1 MADDKAGRSLDRMAL
16 VYSAEIRPSKIEL
29 ITNWAPTQPW
39 FEGDAAAGFTNVA
52 AYRFDDPEG
61 EVGIETLL
69 VRVGDG
75 PLLQVPLTYRGAPLD
90 GADAWLITTMEHS
103 VLGNRWVYDG
113 TGDPAYL
120 AAVATAALTG
130 GHQAEVMA
138 EDGGELTRRDPTAVV
153 AGSGTRSEPV
163 EPPAVRSVSTRHEDG
178 TTVVDAG
185 DLTIRVPR
193 VLDGGATAV
202 TGAAGATAV
211 TSDSDSDDAA
221 VLRGTWPDQPDPRI
235 LAVVVAR

>member
-1 MADDKAGRSLDRMAL
+1 MAL

-29 ITNWAPTQPW
+29 ITDWAPTQPW

-130 GHQAEVMA
+130 GRQADVMA
-138 EDGGELTRRDPTAVV
+138 ENGGELTRRDPTAVV

-163 EPPAVRSVSTRHEDG
+163 DPPAIGSVSTRHEDG

-185 DLTIRVPR
+185 ALTISVPR
-193 VLDGGATAV
+193 VIDG
-202 TGAAGATAV
+202 GAAGAAATVTVTAA
-211 TSDSDSDDAA
+211 SDGDGAA
-221 VLRGTWPDQPDPRI
+221 VLRGTWPDQPNPRT